1 MWKNTNENYGLVS
14 KLLHWLSAISVFAM
28 FGVGFWMVGLT
39 YYSQWY
45 QKAPH
50 WHESVGILLLCA
62 TLIRLLWRQFS
73 VKPQVTLSHTI
84 IEKRASSVTHIV
96 IYILLFSLFI
106 SGYLISTADGRAI
119 DVFNW
124 FSVAGL
130 GELIENQEDLAGL
143 VHEYI
148 AYFLIALSL
157 VHGAGAVKHH
167 VIDKDRTLMR
177 MIKSDE

>member
-1 MWKNTNENYGLVS
+1 MWKNTTENYGLVS
-14 KLLHWLSAISVFAM
+14 KLLHWLSAISVFAL
-28 FGVGFWMVGLT
+28 FGFGFWMVDLT

-50 WHESVGILLLCA
+50 WHESIGILLLSA
-62 TLIRLLWRQFS
+62 TLIRLLWRRFN
-73 VKPQVTLSHTI
+73 VKPQVIQNHSK
-84 IEKRASSVTHIV
+84 IEKQASSITHIV
-96 IYILLFSLFI
+96 IYALLFTLFI

-124 FSVAGL
+124 FSVVGL

-143 VHEYI
+143 VHETI
-148 AYFLIALSL
+148 AYSLIVLSL

-177 MIKSDE
+177 MIKADQ

>member
-1 MWKNTNENYGLVS
+1 MWKNTAENYGLVS

-28 FGVGFWMVGLT
+28 FGVGFWMVDLT

-50 WHESVGILLLCA
+50 WHESVGILLLSA
-62 TLIRLLWRQFS
+62 TLLRLLWRRFS
-73 VKPQVTLSHTI
+73 VKPQAIINHSK
-84 IEKRASSVTHIV
+84 IEKQASRITHLV
-96 IYILLFSLFI
+96 LYALLFTLFI

-119 DVFNW
+119 DIFNW

-130 GELIENQEDLAGL
+130 GKLIENQEDLAGL
-143 VHEYI
+143 VHEYT

-157 VHGAGAVKHH
+157 IHGAAAIKHH

-177 MIKSDE
+177 MIKAEK